1 MTPALFTRTSTRP
14 WSEATS
20 ATNLSTSRASATSQP
35 WADAAPPAA
44 ATASATARQASR
56 SRDASPTVTPRLA
69 SSRATAR
76 PIPRLAP
83 VTIPTM
89 YGTIGPLAATGP
101 PGTKRRH
108 ERPHTAGPRDRD
120 GVRRTRRGTGS
131 GRLGPR
137 PVPGPVTRAPPLVGQ
152 ARLLRSAYASTPAPI
167 TRPATAPTRP
177 YHHAPKRTAR
187 RMPTAVPAT
196 RPMAV

>member
-1 MTPALFTRTSTRP
+1 MFL
-14 WSEATS
+14 
-20 ATNLSTSRASATSQP
+20 ASAGGAAAARP
-35 WADAAPPAA
+35 GVPAGRRGRGGFDDVGAGGARPRRRPHAAADGRLAARGGSTPEAGGAAGEEPRCRPAA
-44 ATASATARQASR
+44 GRPEGARREGLPLRPA
-56 SRDASPTVTPRLA
+56 RDVPGQRGAGAGRRRGSER
-69 SSRATAR
+69 RAGERGAR
-76 PIPRLAP
+76 P
-83 VTIPTM
+83 
-89 YGTIGPLAATGP
+89 
-101 PGTKRRH
+101 
-108 ERPHTAGPRDRD
+108 
-120 GVRRTRRGTGS
+120 GTGT

-137 PVPGPVTRAPPLVGQ
+137 PVLGPAAHVPTRVGQ